1 MVFILRFEFL
11 RNSYFTDLL
20 AGEVEFLKEG
30 TEIHRDISHQII
42 ELFLFY
48 QSQWQLLLNFF
59 RRWPL
64 HE

>member
-1 MVFILRFEFL
+1 MVFTLRFESL
-11 RNSYFTDLL
+11 RNSYFTELP
-20 AGEVEFLKEG
+20 AGQVAFLKEG
-30 TEIHRDISHQII
+30 TEIHKYISHQII

-48 QSQWQLLLNFF
+48 QSQWQLHLNFF